1 MKVGFSYSRCVR
13 DIVDGTIDIND
24 VLVIVARTDFDPR
37 DDTQWSGIWRGYGG
51 GTSGDAVENMFSHS
65 FPEWAGR
72 TNESRFREISIA
84 LWESGKLHQP
94 RRFGA
99 KPTRSNHAWV
109 DTGPI
114 GVEHQPRAVQDAWNQ
129 YQVLASLAQPAK
141 KEFTDNF

>member
-13 DIVDGTIDIND
+13 DIVDGTVDIND

-37 DDTQWSGIWRGYGG
+37 DDTQWSGIWAGYGG
-51 GTSGDAVENMFSHS
+51 GQNPGGLWSQ
-65 FPEWAGR
+65 PEWAGH

-129 YQVLASLAQPAK
+129 YQVLASLAQTAK
-141 KEFTDNF
+141 KEFNDNF